1 VIEADSHPLSECLAF
16 FRRASALIEQAP
28 SAARLERSLWALI
41 DVRLFVLEHP
51 DADRGTRK
59 NIAILSAY
67 DDLDRLIER
76 RLHELGRSKRRA

>member
-1 VIEADSHPLSECLAF
+1 MIEADSYPLSECLAF
-16 FRRASALIEQAP
+16 FRRASALI
-28 SAARLERSLWALI
+28 

-51 DADRGTRK
+51 DADQGTRK

-76 RLHELGRSKRRA
+76 RLHELGRSQRRA